1 MERRSSEEGS
11 IVTWQ
16 RTRTLVAPEV
26 GAGAVGS
33 ALSRW
38 AAEGDKNRYVGYSFV
53 DMTSQPSRGREPV
66 QGIFDSEVD

>member
-16 RTRTLVAPEV
+16 RTITLVAPEV
-26 GAGAVGS
+26 GAVGS

-38 AAEGDKNRYVGYSFV
+38 AAEAFLEFPRSGLFV